1 MEVGIGRHGGK
12 SGTMGEERVFVCFL
26 LFVRVWEQSERVV
39 GWVLNIKRREKVRCG
54 GLDRFCF
61 GKDLNKERLLV
72 LLCFVVLCCV
82 SVST

>member
-1 MEVGIGRHGGK
+1 MV
-12 SGTMGEERVFVCFL
+12 ERVESWAKRECLCVFL

-72 LLCFVVLCCV
+72 LLCCVVCQLAHEEEEKEGR
-82 SVST
+82 